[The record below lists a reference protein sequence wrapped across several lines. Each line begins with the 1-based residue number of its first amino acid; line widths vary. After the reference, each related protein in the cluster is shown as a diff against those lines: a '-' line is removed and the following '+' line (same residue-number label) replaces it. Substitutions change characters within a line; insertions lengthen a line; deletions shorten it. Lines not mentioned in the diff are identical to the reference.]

1 MLPFSFG
8 KTKFNLFAVKLIL
21 LIYIFDE
28 GFQLGKFFVA
38 RGGVLF
44 HCA

>member
-1 MLPFSFG
+1 MLPLALG
-8 KTKFNLFAVKLIL
+8 KAKFNFFAVKLIL

-28 GFQLGKFFVA
+28 GFQVGKFFVT
-38 RGGVLF
+38 RGSVLF